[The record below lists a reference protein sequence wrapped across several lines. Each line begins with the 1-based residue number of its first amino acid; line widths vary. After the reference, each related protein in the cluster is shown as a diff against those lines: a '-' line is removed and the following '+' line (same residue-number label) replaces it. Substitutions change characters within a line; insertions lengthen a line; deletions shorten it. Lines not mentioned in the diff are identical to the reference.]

1 MSGDTAD
8 RSRAS
13 AMPAV
18 PAATHRGPARPCGR
32 PEGRVRPAALAVALA
47 AWLAGAAVDHAVA
60 QQALVV
66 YAAGSLRSALTEL
79 ARAYERE
86 TGTAVEL
93 TFGPSGLLKDR
104 IAGGEPAQVFASAN
118 MTHPQALHAQGK
130 AEPVRAFARNE
141 LCVLA
146 RGDFS
151 LQGKPLAQ
159 RLLDADVRVG
169 TSTPRADPSGDYAF
183 QMFERIES
191 SGAAGSGAAEALKAK
206 AMQLTGGPGSPPPPA
221 GRNVYG
227 MLVAQG
233 QADVFVTYC
242 TNAAEARREQ
252 PSLQVLPLPAAVN
265 VAASYG
271 IAVVLPAS
279 AAASGFVDF
288 VLADGGQRILRGW
301 GFSAP

>member
-1 MSGDTAD
+1 MHAAPGRG
-8 RSRAS
+8 RSR
-13 AMPAV
+13 
-18 PAATHRGPARPCGR
+18 PARPSSR
-32 PEGRVRPAALAVALA
+32 AERRVRRAALAVALA
-47 AWLAGAAVDHAVA
+47 AWLAGAAVDRAIA
-60 QQALVV
+60 QQTLVV
-66 YAAGSLRSALTEL
+66 HAAGSLRSALAEL
-79 ARAYERE
+79 ARAYERQ

-93 TFGPSGLLKDR
+93 KFGPSGLLKDR

-118 MTHPQALHAQGK
+118 MTYPQALHAQGK
-130 AEPVRAFARNE
+130 AEAVRAFARNE
-141 LCVLA
+141 LGVLA

-191 SGAAGSGAAEALKAK
+191 SGAAGPGAAEALKAK
-206 AMQLTGGPGSPPPPA
+206 AMQLTGGPDSPPPPA
-221 GRNVYG
+221 GRSVYG

-242 TNAAEARREQ
+242 TNAAEARKEQ
-252 PSLQVLPLPAAVN
+252 PSLQVLPLPAAIN

-288 VLADGGQRILRGW
+288 VLGEGGQRILRGW